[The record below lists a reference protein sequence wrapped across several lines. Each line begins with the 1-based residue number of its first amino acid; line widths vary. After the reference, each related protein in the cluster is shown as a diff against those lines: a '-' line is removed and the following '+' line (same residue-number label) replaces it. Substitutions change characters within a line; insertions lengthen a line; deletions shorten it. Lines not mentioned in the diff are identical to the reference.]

1 MGRVDLK
8 LLYDVMVTYYGCPFK
23 VKTRRRYFSDKK
35 AMFSYIGRK
44 LGATYQAIADEIG
57 MRNHASVIHGEDL
70 MEELIATDPTFNRQL
85 NDIMDEYEFRQ
96 FAGILV

>member
-8 LLYDVMVTYYGCPFK
+8 LLYDVMVSYYGCGFK

-44 LGATYQAIADEIG
+44 LGATYPAIANEIG
-57 MRNHASVIHGEDL
+57 LHHASVIHGEDL
-70 MEELIATDPTFNRQL
+70 MEGLIALYPEFNKQL
-85 NDIMDEYEFRQ
+85 NDIMDEYEFRK

>member
-1 MGRVDLK
+1 MDADLK
-8 LLYDVMVTYYGCPFK
+8 LLYEVMVGYYGCQFK
-23 VKTRRRYFSDKK
+23 VRTRRRFISDKK

-96 FAGILV
+96 WAGILA